1 MATLYVGL
9 GSNQGARL
17 RLMMCALNL
26 IEERI
31 GRFVGRS
38 AFYETKPWGF
48 VSEHPFLNAVAKI
61 ETTMKPLEVLAVT
74 QQIERELGRIRK
86 SIDGQYADRTMD
98 IDLLFYDDMCLNL
111 PELVLPHPQMHLRD
125 FVLRPMADLA
135 PDFYHPLLKQT
146 MAELLRDLNLHSGE
160 ATIINS

>member
-1 MATLYVGL
+1 
-9 GSNQGARL
+9 
-17 RLMMCALNL
+17 MMCALNL

-31 GRFVGRS
+31 GRVVGRS

>member
-17 RLMMCALNL
+17 RLMMCVLNL

-31 GRFVGRS
+31 GRVVGRS

>member
-1 MATLYVGL
+1 M
-9 GSNQGARL
+9 
-17 RLMMCALNL
+17 
-26 IEERI
+26 
-31 GRFVGRS
+31 
-38 AFYETKPWGF
+38 
-48 VSEHPFLNAVAKI
+48 AKI